1 VDPQV
6 DYINFL
12 RWNIEVRKQK
22 ARIEWESA
30 DNHRKFGGAFGAY
43 GHYLNAIKPPQDFN
57 DEFMDLIYQD
67 FNGQP

>member
-1 VDPQV
+1 M
-6 DYINFL
+6 
-12 RWNIEVRKQK
+12 RKQK